1 MRGTLLRAGLRAA
14 DLVVNALPRGA
25 AYALADLA
33 GRAWY
38 RFAPS
43 RRALVTAQ
51 MARVSAATGRPTTGP
66 ALRRLAREAF
76 IAHAR
81 YYLEILRIPHRSIE
95 QVGEMVVLED
105 AERWFAWL
113 RSGAVVALPHY
124 GNFEPYGSFL
134 AAHGIEA
141 VAPMEVLQP
150 PELHEFLTARRMS
163 GRGVRMIPMAGALRP
178 LMKALREG
186 GLVTLAGDRDVA
198 GDGLPATL
206 FGHPTT
212 LPPGPAALAVTT
224 GRPLAA
230 AICTRIGPERFLAR
244 IWPVEAP
251 LTGDRRLDTAALTDA
266 LARRFEEMLAP
277 APEQWF
283 GTFQPLWPDMRPE
296 APR

>member
-1 MRGTLLRAGLRAA
+1 MRGTLLRVGLRAA
-14 DLVVNALPRGA
+14 DLVASALPRGA
-25 AYALADLA
+25 AYALADLV

-38 RFAPS
+38 RFVPG

-51 MARVSAATGRPTTGP
+51 LARVSAATGRPTSGR
-66 ALRRLAREAF
+66 ALSRLARQAF

-81 YYLEILRIPHRSIE
+81 YYLEVLRIPHRTVE

-134 AAHGIEA
+134 AAHDIEA
-141 VAPMEVLQP
+141 VAPMEILEP
-150 PELHEFLTARRMS
+150 PELHDFLMARRMS

-178 LMKALREG
+178 LMKALRDG

-212 LPPGPAALAVTT
+212 LPPGPAALALTT

-230 AICTRIGPERFLAR
+230 AICTRIGPEQFLAR

-251 LTGDRRLDTAALTDA
+251 LTGDRRLDIAALTDA

-283 GTFQPLWPDMRPE
+283 ATFQPLWPDMRPE
-296 APR
+296 ARR